1 MGTNE
6 LVEKI
11 LADGRTKVAA
21 IGEERDKAIAETQKR
36 AAAEVAAIETEYAE
50 QTRRA
55 CDAILE
61 RARSRARMEKR
72 NAVLAARW
80 QTLDRAVKRAEEK
93 LLGDPGYADFVT
105 GIVKTY
111 ARPESVASLSEADT
125 RAFGARVAVKL
136 GEPASI
142 SGGVMIR
149 TGKEEMNFALGEAL
163 LSLRD
168 ELARD
173 LSQILFGVG

>member
-11 LADGRTKVAA
+11 LADGKERVAA
-21 IGEERDKAIAETQKR
+21 IAAERDKAVAETQKR
-36 AAAEVAAIETEYAE
+36 SAAEVAAIESDSAE
-50 QTRRA
+50 RSKRECEA
-55 CDAILE
+55 VLE

-80 QTLDRAVKRAEEK
+80 LVLDHAVKRAEEK
-93 LLGDPGYADFVT
+93 VLADHGYADFVI
-105 GIVKTY
+105 GVVKRN

-125 RAFGARVAVKL
+125 RAFGARIGTKL
-136 GEPASI
+136 GEPAPI

-149 TGKEEMNFALGEAL
+149 SGKQELNFALGEAL
-163 LSLRD
+163 TSFRD

-173 LSQILFGVG
+173 LSSILFPD

>member
-21 IGEERDKAIAETQKR
+21 VVAERDKAVAEVRSR
-36 AAAEVAAIETEYAE
+36 ADAEVAAIESDCAE
-50 QTRRA
+50 RSKQGREVV
-55 CDAILE
+55 LE

-80 QTLDRAVKRAEEK
+80 QVLDRAVKRAEQK
-93 LLGDPGYADFVT
+93 LLGDPGYADLVT
-105 GIVKTY
+105 GIVKKY
-111 ARPESVASLSEADT
+111 ARPESVVSLSATDT
-125 RAFGARVAVKL
+125 RAFGARVGAKL
-136 GEPASI
+136 GEPSPI

-163 LSLRD
+163 LSLRED
-168 ELARD
+168 LARD
-173 LSQILFGVG
+173 LSRTLFEE

>member
-1 MGTNE
+1 MGTNK

-11 LADGRTKVAA
+11 LADGRAKAA
-21 IGEERDKAIAETQKR
+21 VIYEERDKAVAETQKR
-36 AAAEVAAIETEYAE
+36 MAAEVAAIESECAE

-55 CDAILE
+55 CDAVLE
-61 RARSRARMEKR
+61 RAHSRARMEKR

-80 QTLDRAVKRAEEK
+80 QTLDRVVKRAEEK
-93 LLGDPGYADFVT
+93 LLGDPGYADFVI
-105 GIVKTY
+105 GVIKKY
-111 ARPESVASLSEADT
+111 ARPDSVVSLSEADM
-125 RAFGARVAVKL
+125 RAFGTRVGAKL
-136 GEPASI
+136 GEPAPI

-149 TGKEEMNFALGEAL
+149 SGKEELNFALGHAL

-173 LSQILFGVG
+173 LSQTLFD

>member
-11 LADGRTKVAA
+11 LADGKARVSA
-21 IGEERDKAIAETQKR
+21 IAEERNKAVVETQKR
-36 AAAEVAAIETEYAE
+36 SAAEVAAIESVRAE
-50 QTRRA
+50 RSKRECEA
-55 CDAILE
+55 VLE
-61 RARSRARMEKR
+61 RARSRARMEER

-80 QTLDRAVKRAEEK
+80 QVLDRAVKRAEEK

-105 GIVKTY
+105 GIVKKY
-111 ARPESVASLSEADT
+111 ARPESVASLSEADM
-125 RAFGARVAVKL
+125 RAFGARVGARL

-149 TGKEEMNFALGEAL
+149 SGKEEMNFALGEAL

-168 ELARD
+168 ELARE
-173 LSQILFGVG
+173 LSQTLFDR

>member
-11 LADGRTKVAA
+11 LSDGRAKVTAIAA
-21 IGEERDKAIAETQKR
+21 ERDKAVAEVQKR
-36 AAAEVAAIETEYAE
+36 SDSEAAAVESDCTERSKRDCEAV
-50 QTRRA
+50 
-55 CDAILE
+55 LE

-80 QTLDRAVKRAEEK
+80 QVLDRAVKRAEEK
-93 LLGDPGYADFVT
+93 LLTSPGYADFVT
-105 GIVKTY
+105 AIVKKY

-125 RAFGARVAVKL
+125 RAFGARVGAKL
-136 GEPASI
+136 GEPAAI

-149 TGKEEMNFALGEAL
+149 TGKEELNFALGEAL

-168 ELARD
+168 ELARE